1 LTIDDLLTSQPE
13 GIFCMPFADQRFF
26 NRQSSLVNRQFQLL
40 ILILMLLPLTACGRY
55 KARKALQKIQSF
67 AEILKRE
74 DLRSI
79 GEDGFFKDNL
89 TGNRDPE
96 VRRWCAIAL
105 GRIADPRALPLLYGA
120 LHTGYA
126 EVRAA
131 SAFAIGEIE
140 NRDLLDLQCSVPD
153 PRAQFELFRLLDDSS
168 ITVRMRAIEALG
180 KTGSRAEAV
189 NIVRRL
195 EHFSYSG
202 SAFENAYLS
211 AAITALSRLGD
222 PAAIP
227 FLERLAGV
235 RDREIQRRALEARMR
250 LQAGASSPQPA
261 NNVQDPDAASLSPC
275 GMKESGQP
283 EPGADS
289 ITDTVSYALAAYRKN
304 STIAQI
310 ETTRGTIEI
319 ELFREDAPVTAE
331 RFVAMAKRGVY
342 NDTEFTKTSPFEVIE
357 SSNPIEWPGLHRTIR
372 SEVNMRPF
380 ERGSIG
386 MALAGGGS
394 DAGKF
399 FIALAPQPYL
409 DGINTCFG
417 HVLSGIQVA
426 DRLAPGDRIRRVTVK
441 ETVHFHDYQR
451 Y

>member
-1 LTIDDLLTSQPE
+1 
-13 GIFCMPFADQRFF
+13 MPFADQRFF
-26 NRQSSLVNRQFQLL
+26 NRQSSIVNRQLL
-40 ILILMLLPLTACGRY
+40 ILILLLLPLTACGRY
-55 KARKALQKIQSF
+55 KARQALQKIQSF

-74 DLRSI
+74 DLRAI
-79 GEDGFFKDNL
+79 GEDGFFRDNL
-89 TGNRDPE
+89 MGNRDPE

-120 LHTGYA
+120 LHAGDT

-131 SAFAIGEIE
+131 AAFAIGEIE
-140 NRDLLDLQCSVPD
+140 DREFLDLRCSIPD

-180 KTGSRAEAV
+180 KTGSREEAA

-195 EHFSYSG
+195 EHFSFSG
-202 SAFENAYLS
+202 LAFENAYLS

-227 FLERLAGV
+227 FLARLAGV
-235 RDREIQRRALEARMR
+235 REQEIQRLALEARMR
-250 LQAGASSPQPA
+250 LQTGASSTQPA
-261 NNVQDPDAASLSPC
+261 NNARNPDAASLSPC
-275 GMKESGQP
+275 GMKASGEPQ
-283 EPGADS
+283 PGAYS
-289 ITDTVSYALAAYRKN
+289 ITEAVSYALAAYRKN

-310 ETTRGTIEI
+310 ETTRGMIEI

-331 RFVAMAKRGVY
+331 HFVAMAKRGVY
-342 NDTEFTKTSPFEVIE
+342 NDTEFTKTSPFEVIKGG
-357 SSNPIEWPGLHRTIR
+357 NPMEWPGLHRTIR

-386 MALAGGGS
+386 MALAGEGS

-417 HVLSGIQVA
+417 YVLSGIQVA
-426 DRLAPGDRIRRVTVK
+426 DRLAPGDRIRRVTIK

>member
-1 LTIDDLLTSQPE
+1 
-13 GIFCMPFADQRFF
+13 MPFADQRFF
-26 NRQSSLVNRQFQLL
+26 NRQSSIVNRQLL
-40 ILILMLLPLTACGRY
+40 ILILLLLPLTACGRY
-55 KARKALQKIQSF
+55 KARKALQKIQYF

-74 DLRSI
+74 DLRAI

-89 TGNRDPE
+89 AGNRDPE
-96 VRRWCAIAL
+96 VGRWCAIAL

-120 LHTGYA
+120 LHTGEA

-131 SAFAIGEIE
+131 AAFAIGEIE
-140 NRDLLDLQCSVPD
+140 DRELLDLQCSVPD
-153 PRAQFELFRLLDDSS
+153 PRAQSELFRLLDDSS
-168 ITVRMRAIEALG
+168 ISVRMRAIEALG
-180 KTGSRAEAV
+180 KTGTRAEAAD
-189 NIVRRL
+189 IIRRL
-195 EHFSYSG
+195 ERFSYSG

-222 PAAIP
+222 PASIP

-235 RDREIQRRALEARMR
+235 RDPEIQRRAFEARMR
-250 LQAGASSPQPA
+250 VQAGTSGSRPA
-261 NNVQDPDAASLSPC
+261 NNAQNPDASSHSPC
-275 GMKESGQP
+275 GMKASGEP
-283 EPGADS
+283 EPETGS
-289 ITDTVSYALAAYRKN
+289 ITDAVSYALAAYRKN

-342 NDTEFTKTSPFEVIE
+342 NDTGFAKSAPFEVIE
-357 SSNPIEWPGLHRTIR
+357 GGNPMEWPGLRRTIR

-380 ERGSIG
+380 ERGSVG
-386 MALAGGGS
+386 MALAGSGS

-399 FIALAPQPYL
+399 FIALAPQPYM

-417 HVLSGIQVA
+417 HVVSGIQIA
-426 DRLAPGDRIRRVTVK
+426 DRLALGDRIRRVTIK

>member
-1 LTIDDLLTSQPE
+1 
-13 GIFCMPFADQRFF
+13 MPFADQRFF
-26 NRQSSLVNRQFQLL
+26 NRPSSIVHRPFQLL
-40 ILILMLLPLTACGRY
+40 ILILLLLPLTACSRY
-55 KARKALQKIQSF
+55 KARKALQQIQSF

-74 DLRSI
+74 ELRAI

-120 LHTGYA
+120 LHRGDA

-140 NRDLLDLQCSVPD
+140 DRELLRLRCSAPD
-153 PRAQFELFRLLDDSS
+153 PRAQFELLRLLNDSS
-168 ITVRMRAIEALG
+168 LTVRMRAIEALG
-180 KTGSRAEAV
+180 KTGSRAEAADL
-189 NIVRRL
+189 VRRL
-195 EHFSYSG
+195 EPFSYSG
-202 SAFENAYLS
+202 SPFENAYLS
-211 AAITALSRLGD
+211 AAITALSRMGD

-235 RDREIQRRALEARMR
+235 SDREIQRRALEARMR

-261 NNVQDPDAASLSPC
+261 NSTQNPDAASLSPC
-275 GMKESGQP
+275 SMKASEEPQ
-283 EPGADS
+283 PGADS
-289 ITDTVSYALAAYRKN
+289 ITDAVSYALAAYRKN

-342 NDTEFTKTSPFEVIE
+342 DDTEFTKTAPLEVIE
-357 SSNPIEWPGLHRTIR
+357 GGNPMEWPGLSRTIR

-386 MALAGGGS
+386 MALAEGGS

-399 FIALAPQPYL
+399 FIALTPQPYL

-417 HVLSGIQVA
+417 HVISGIQVA
-426 DRLAPGDRIRRVTVK
+426 DRLAPGDRIRRVTIK

>member
-1 LTIDDLLTSQPE
+1 
-13 GIFCMPFADQRFF
+13 MPFAGQRSFY
-26 NRQSSLVNRQFQLL
+26 RQSPITYRHLL
-40 ILILMLLPLTACGRY
+40 ILILLLLPLSACGRY
-55 KARKALQKIQSF
+55 KARKALQKVQYF

-74 DLRSI
+74 DLRAI
-79 GEDGFFKDNL
+79 GEDGFFKENL
-89 TGNRDPE
+89 TGNHDPE

-120 LHTGYA
+120 LHAGEA

-140 NRDLLDLQCSVPD
+140 DRELLDLRCSVPD

-168 ITVRMRAIEALG
+168 VTVRMRAIEALG
-180 KTGSRAEAV
+180 KTGSRSEAAD
-189 NIVRRL
+189 IVRRL

-202 SAFENAYLS
+202 SAVENAYLS
-211 AAITALSRLGD
+211 TAITALSRLGD

-227 FLERLAGV
+227 FLERFSGV
-235 RDREIQRRALEARMR
+235 RDPEIQRRALEARIR
-250 LQAGASSPQPA
+250 VQTGASSPQPA
-261 NNVQDPDAASLSPC
+261 NTVQNTGAASLSPC
-275 GMKESGQP
+275 GTKTSEEP
-283 EPGADS
+283 EGGS
-289 ITDTVSYALAAYRKN
+289 ITDAVSYALAAYRKN

-331 RFVAMAKRGVY
+331 RFAAMAKRGVY
-342 NDTEFTKTSPFEVIE
+342 NDTEFTKTTPFEVIE
-357 SSNPIEWPGLHRTIR
+357 SGNPMEWPGLSRTIR

-386 MALAGGGS
+386 MALAKGGS

-426 DRLAPGDRIRRVTVK
+426 DRLAPGDRIRRVTIK

>member
-1 LTIDDLLTSQPE
+1 
-13 GIFCMPFADQRFF
+13 MPYSDKRSFI
-26 NRQSSLVNRQFQLL
+26 RQSSIVNRQLL
-40 ILILMLLPLTACGRY
+40 ILILLLLPLTACGRY
-55 KARKALQKIQSF
+55 KARKALQKIQYF

-74 DLRSI
+74 NLRAL

-105 GRIADPRALPLLYGA
+105 GRIADPRALPLLYVA
-120 LHTGYA
+120 LHTGDA

-140 NRDLLDLQCSVPD
+140 DTETLNLRCSFPD
-153 PRAQFELFRLLDDSS
+153 PRAILELFRLLDDPS
-168 ITVRMRAIEALG
+168 ISVRMRAIEALG
-180 KTGSRAEAV
+180 KAGSRTEAGNLV
-189 NIVRRL
+189 HRL
-195 EHFSYSG
+195 ERFAYSG

-211 AAITALSRLGD
+211 TAITALSRMGD
-222 PAAIP
+222 PATIP
-227 FLERLAGV
+227 FLEKLAGG
-235 RDREIQRRALEARMR
+235 RDPEIRRRASEARMR
-250 LQAGASSPQPA
+250 VQAGASSPQPA
-261 NNVQDPDAASLSPC
+261 NGTHEPDAASLSPC
-275 GMKESGQP
+275 SMKASGERESGT
-283 EPGADS
+283 GA
-289 ITDTVSYALAAYRKN
+289 ITDAVSYALAAYRKN

-331 RFVAMAKRGVY
+331 RFAAMAKRGVY
-342 NDTEFTKTSPFEVIE
+342 NDTECTKAAPFQVIE
-357 SSNPIEWPGLHRTIR
+357 AGNPTEWPGLQRTIP

-380 ERGSIG
+380 ERGSVGI
-386 MALAGGGS
+386 ALAGEGS
-394 DAGKF
+394 DVGKF

-409 DGINTCFG
+409 DGKNTCLG
-417 HVLSGIQVA
+417 HVVSGIQVA
-426 DRLAPGDRIRRVTVK
+426 DRLVPGDRICRVTIK

>member
-1 LTIDDLLTSQPE
+1 LTIDDFKISSIWK

-26 NRQSSLVNRQFQLL
+26 NRQSPIVNRQLL
-40 ILILMLLPLTACGRY
+40 ILILLVLPLTACGRY
-55 KARKALQKIQSF
+55 KARKALQKIQYF

-74 DLRSI
+74 DLRAI

-120 LHTGYA
+120 LHTGDA

-140 NRDLLDLQCSVPD
+140 DRELLDLRCSVPD

-180 KTGSRAEAV
+180 KTGSHAEAA

-235 RDREIQRRALEARMR
+235 RDPEIQQRALEARMR
-250 LQAGASSPQPA
+250 VQTGASSPQPA
-261 NNVQDPDAASLSPC
+261 NTAQNPDAASLSPC
-275 GMKESGQP
+275 GTKAP
-283 EPGADS
+283 VEPAAGS
-289 ITDTVSYALAAYRKN
+289 ITDAVSYALAAYRKN

-342 NDTEFTKTSPFEVIE
+342 NDTEFTKTTPFEVIE
-357 SSNPIEWPGLHRTIR
+357 SGNPMGWPGLSRTIR

-386 MALAGGGS
+386 MALSGADS

-426 DRLAPGDRIRRVTVK
+426 DRLASGDRIRRVTIK

>member
-1 LTIDDLLTSQPE
+1 
-13 GIFCMPFADQRFF
+13 MPLANPRLFYRP
-26 NRQSSLVNRQFQLL
+26 SSIVHRQLL
-40 ILILMLLPLTACGRY
+40 ILILLLLPLAACGRY
-55 KARKALQKIQSF
+55 KARKALQKIQCF

-74 DLRSI
+74 DLRAL

-120 LHTGYA
+120 LHTGDA

-140 NRDLLDLQCSVPD
+140 DREILDLRCSAPD
-153 PRAQFELFRLLDDSS
+153 LRAQLELFRLLDDSS
-168 ITVRMRAIEALG
+168 ISVRMRAIEALG
-180 KTGSRAEAV
+180 KTGSRAEAAD
-189 NIVRRL
+189 IVRRL
-195 EHFSYSG
+195 ERFSYSG

-222 PAAIP
+222 PVAIP
-227 FLERLAGV
+227 FLESLAGA
-235 RDREIQRRALEARMR
+235 RDPEIQRRALEARMR
-250 LQAGASSPQPA
+250 VQTGTSSPQPA
-261 NNVQDPDAASLSPC
+261 NNAQNPDVATLSPC
-275 GMKESGQP
+275 GMKASAEP
-283 EPGADS
+283 EPETGF
-289 ITDTVSYALAAYRKN
+289 ITDAVSYALAAYRKN
-304 STIAQI
+304 STIVQI
-310 ETTRGTIEI
+310 ETTRGLIEI

-342 NDTEFTKTSPFEVIE
+342 NDTEFTKTAPFQVIE
-357 SSNPIEWPGLHRTIR
+357 SGNPMEWPGLRRTIQ

-380 ERGSIG
+380 ERSSVG
-386 MALAGGGS
+386 MALTGGSS

-417 HVLSGIQVA
+417 HVVSGIQVA
-426 DRLAPGDRIRRVTVK
+426 DRLVPGDRIRIVAIK
-441 ETVHFHDYQR
+441 ETVPYHDYQR

>member
-1 LTIDDLLTSQPE
+1 MEKQLINCFIKPALFPHR
-13 GIFCMPFADQRFF
+13 P
-26 NRQSSLVNRQFQLL
+26 FQLL
-40 ILILMLLPLTACGRY
+40 ILVLLLLPLTACGRY
-55 KARKALQKIQSF
+55 KARKALQQIQSF

-74 DLRSI
+74 ELRAI

-120 LHTGYA
+120 LHRGDA

-140 NRDLLDLQCSVPD
+140 DRELLHLRCSAPD
-153 PRAQFELFRLLDDSS
+153 PRAQFELLRLLNDSS
-168 ITVRMRAIEALG
+168 LTVRMRAIEALG
-180 KTGSRAEAV
+180 KTGSRAEAADL
-189 NIVRRL
+189 VRRL
-195 EHFSYSG
+195 EPFSYSG
-202 SAFENAYLS
+202 SPFENAYLS
-211 AAITALSRLGD
+211 AAITALSRMGD

-235 RDREIQRRALEARMR
+235 SDREIQRRALEARMR
-250 LQAGASSPQPA
+250 LQAGASSPQLA
-261 NNVQDPDAASLSPC
+261 NSTQNPDAASLSPC
-275 GMKESGQP
+275 GMKASE
-283 EPGADS
+283 EPQSGADS
-289 ITDTVSYALAAYRKN
+289 MTDAVSYALAAYRKN

-342 NDTEFTKTSPFEVIE
+342 DDSEFTKTVPLEVIE
-357 SSNPIEWPGLHRTIR
+357 GGNPMEWPGLSRTIR

-386 MALAGGGS
+386 MALAEGGS

-417 HVLSGIQVA
+417 HVISGIQVA
-426 DRLAPGDRIRRVTVK
+426 DRLAPGDRIRRVTIK

>member
-1 LTIDDLLTSQPE
+1 
-13 GIFCMPFADQRFF
+13 MPYANPGFF
-26 NRQSSLVNRQFQLL
+26 NRQSSIVNRKLL
-40 ILILMLLPLTACGRY
+40 ILLLLLLPLTACGRY
-55 KARKALQKIQSF
+55 KARKALQKIQCF

-74 DLRSI
+74 DLRAI
-79 GEDGFFKDNL
+79 GADGFFKDNL

-120 LHTGYA
+120 VHTGDA

-140 NRDLLDLQCSVPD
+140 DREFLDLRCSVPD
-153 PRAQFELFRLLDDSS
+153 PRALLELFRLLDDSS
-168 ITVRMRAIEALG
+168 ISVRMRAVEALG
-180 KTGSRAEAV
+180 KTGSRAEAAD
-189 NIVRRL
+189 ILRRL
-195 EHFSYSG
+195 EHVSYSG

-227 FLERLAGV
+227 FLERLAGG
-235 RDREIQRRALEARMR
+235 RDPEIRRRALEARMR
-250 LQAGASSPQPA
+250 VQAGASSSQLV
-261 NNVQDPDAASLSPC
+261 NNALNPDATSLSPC
-275 GMKESGQP
+275 GMKASGEQ
-283 EPGADS
+283 EPGTGS
-289 ITDTVSYALAAYRKN
+289 ITDAVSYALAAYRKN

-331 RFVAMAKRGVY
+331 RFVAMAQRGVY
-342 NDTEFTKTSPFEVIE
+342 NDTEFTKTASFEVIE
-357 SSNPIEWPGLHRTIR
+357 GGNPIEWPGLRRTIR

-380 ERGSIG
+380 ERGSVG
-386 MALAGGGS
+386 MALDGGCS

-409 DGINTCFG
+409 DGANTCFG

-426 DRLAPGDRIRRVTVK
+426 DRLAPGDRIRSVTIK
-441 ETVHFHDYQR
+441 ETVHFHDRQR